1 MDEASQKQLARLMRL
16 CAGRECC
23 RSDIRR
29 KLAALPPAEAGEV
42 LETLCREGYV
52 DDARYARAFARDKS
66 ALQGW
71 GILKIKLALQRKG
84 IAADAVAAALAE
96 IDAPAAA
103 GKMEQV
109 LRAKWKTL
117 ETESDPEKKAARF
130 FRYGLGRGYSYDE
143 IKRAYDNIRRDQG
156 A

>member
-1 MDEASQKQLARLMRL
+1 MEEAAQKQLARLMRL

-29 KLAALPPAEAGEV
+29 KLAALPSAEAEEV

-52 DDARYARAFARDKS
+52 DDTRYARAFARDKS

-71 GILKIKLALQRKG
+71 GNLKIKLALQRKG
-84 IAADAVAAALAE
+84 IAADAVSAALAE
-96 IDAPAAA
+96 IDALAADNR
-103 GKMEQV
+103 KEQV
-109 LRAKWKTL
+109 LRAKWKAL
-117 ETESDPEKKAARF
+117 ERETDPDKKAARF
-130 FRYGLGRGYSYDE
+130 FRYGLGRGYSYEE
-143 IKRAYDNIRRDQG
+143 IKKTYDNIRRDQS